1 MVTMTDPATN
11 NKNTSQ
17 QTEQTSYGGW
27 WFLAVVL
34 IIYIVTALF
43 DRDLV
48 LTSIS
53 FFSGLL
59 VKVVPVLL
67 LVFGLIFL
75 FNYFLNPQLIK
86 SYLGAKSG
94 LKGWLLAMV
103 GGILS
108 TGPVSAWYVVLRELR
123 QQGMTTS
130 LAAVF
135 LYSRAVKLPL
145 LPLMVYYFGLPYTLL
160 LSGYF
165 IIFSIINGL
174 IMGKICQDQ
183 TDS

>member
-1 MVTMTDPATN
+1 VKDPERN
-11 NKNTSQ
+11 PKNPSQ
-17 QTEQTSYGGW
+17 NAKQRGYGGW

-34 IIYIVTALF
+34 VIYIITALF

-48 LTSIS
+48 LLSIT
-53 FFSGLL
+53 FFSGLI
-59 VKVVPVLL
+59 VKVTPVLL

-75 FNYFLNPQLIK
+75 FNYLLNPQLIQ

-94 LKGWLLAMV
+94 MKGWLLAIV

-108 TGPVSAWYVVLRELR
+108 TGPVSAWYVMLSDLRR
-123 QQGMTTS
+123 QGMTTS

-145 LPLMVYYFGLPYTLL
+145 LPMLVYYFGLQYTFV
-160 LSGYF
+160 LSVYLIG
-165 IIFSIINGL
+165 FSIINGL
-174 IMGKICQDQ
+174 IMGRMVLVNTISNRC
-183 TDS
+183 